1 MTEMRDIT
9 TYSVIQRFHDA
20 VSVVKPFSLRGS
32 VIRQISCNF
41 FPLAGLAM
49 HIGKTAEKEYTVSNC
64 VQLCKVE
71 AVTKNVYICGDVY
84 TWVAKHERSY
94 MIAYEKAY

>member
-20 VSVVKPFSLRGS
+20 VSVVKPFSL
-32 VIRQISCNF
+32 
-41 FPLAGLAM
+41 AGLAM
-49 HIGKTAEKEYTVSNC
+49 HIGKTAEKEYTISNY

>member
-1 MTEMRDIT
+1 MMQEVEVLKTIPELVCS
-9 TYSVIQRFHDA
+9 Y
-20 VSVVKPFSLRGS
+20 FSEEQFTLS
-32 VIRQISCNF
+32 
-41 FPLAGLAM
+41 GLAM
-49 HIGKTAEKEYTVSNC
+49 HIGKTAQKEYTINNY

>member
-20 VSVVKPFSLRGS
+20 ASVVKPFPLRGS

-49 HIGKTAEKEYTVSNC
+49 HIGKTAEKEYTVNNY

-94 MIAYEKAY
+94 MIAYEKTY

>member
-1 MTEMRDIT
+1 
-9 TYSVIQRFHDA
+9 
-20 VSVVKPFSLRGS
+20 
-32 VIRQISCNF
+32 
-41 FPLAGLAM
+41 M
-49 HIGKTAEKEYTVSNC
+49 HIGKTAEKEYTVNNY

-94 MIAYEKAY
+94 MIEYEKTY

>member
-1 MTEMRDIT
+1 MMQEVEVLKTIPELVCS
-9 TYSVIQRFHDA
+9 Y
-20 VSVVKPFSLRGS
+20 FSEEQFTLS
-32 VIRQISCNF
+32 
-41 FPLAGLAM
+41 GLAM
-49 HIGKTAEKEYTVSNC
+49 HIGKTAEKEYTVNNY

-94 MIAYEKAY
+94 MIAYEKTY

>member
-1 MTEMRDIT
+1 MMQEVEVLKTIPELVCS
-9 TYSVIQRFHDA
+9 Y
-20 VSVVKPFSLRGS
+20 FSEEQFTLS
-32 VIRQISCNF
+32 
-41 FPLAGLAM
+41 GLAM
-49 HIGKTAEKEYTVSNC
+49 HIGKTAEKEYTVNNY

>member
-20 VSVVKPFSLRGS
+20 PGVVKPFS
-32 VIRQISCNF
+32 
-41 FPLAGLAM
+41 LAGLAM
-49 HIGKTAEKEYTVSNC
+49 HIGKTAEKEYTVNNY

-94 MIAYEKAY
+94 TVAYEKTY

>member
-1 MTEMRDIT
+1 MMQEVEVLKTIPELVCS
-9 TYSVIQRFHDA
+9 Y
-20 VSVVKPFSLRGS
+20 FSEEQFTLS
-32 VIRQISCNF
+32 
-41 FPLAGLAM
+41 GLAM
-49 HIGKTAEKEYTVSNC
+49 HIGKTAEKEYTVNNY

-84 TWVAKHERSY
+84 TWVEKHERSY